1 MRNDIRQSNL
11 ELGPKLIERYIDRA
25 HRLRREYIRS
35 SVRRSFAGL
44 RRGVQRS
51 LVRMGGAFRRT
62 AGDATRARR
71 AR

>member
-11 ELGPKLIERYIDRA
+11 ELGPKLIERYVDRA
-25 HRLRREYIRS
+25 HRLRREYIS
-35 SVRRSFAGL
+35 SGIRRSFAGL

-51 LVRMGGAFRRT
+51 LVRMGGAFRPT
-62 AGDATRARR
+62 AGEATCVRR